1 MHVQSVQSYCFCS
14 LNMQN
19 LWRFRCRRVLD
30 LKLPIRELKHETF
43 LSTRTATGSG
53 FAKKLT
59 SHVTDV
65 KSQTSKLPIWRLWW
79 KTKTRKGKFIL
90 GAITL
95 LFWLIFV
102 LFLQMLDNQL
112 SNSYYLWKKLFF
124 VSSTGWWTT
133 ALQTPWL
140 SLAKKPRV
148 SLFWKIFVFLN
159 ISFCM
164 CLCFLSVVLN
174 FNVMAMLRQRFQK
187 DHVKLRKILMTVK
200 FNFFFCN
207 ASIVFVICIPLQ
219 KCTKWIG
226 QIS

>member
-1 MHVQSVQSYCFCS
+1 MAVAIRTRPIHQPLFA
-14 LNMQN
+14 
-19 LWRFRCRRVLD
+19 
-30 LKLPIRELKHETF
+30 IRELKHATF
-43 LSTRTATGSG
+43 LSTRTATGSD

-65 KSQTSKLPIWRLWW
+65 KSQTSKLPVWRLWW

-102 LFLQMLDNQL
+102 LLLQMLDNQL

-133 ALQTPWL
+133 ALQTPRL

-148 SLFWKIFVFLN
+148 SLFWKTFLFLD

-164 CLCFLSVVLN
+164 YLCFLSVVLN
-174 FNVMAMLRQRFQK
+174 FNALAMLRQRFHK
-187 DHVKLRKILMTVK
+187 DHAKFWKILITVK
-200 FNFFFCN
+200 FNFFFCK
-207 ASIVFVICIPLQ
+207 ASIVFVICFPLQ